1 MVKVCLRGNKSSLL
15 VSYINRLVLNPPDY
29 EVKGQLSLNQFTL
42 MCVLLHQLKQETN
55 TLFFVKKKKQ
65 EFY

>member
-15 VSYINRLVLNPPDY
+15 VSYINRLVLNPPVY

-55 TLFFVKKKKQ
+55 TLFFVKKKQ